1 MDTNLT
7 IEAGIRIH
15 GEVAVGDGQ
24 VRTRSI
30 RARDEAA
37 GEEGLIEG
45 CRRRL
50 LDLTLN
56 HSMGEVVVK
65 GVGPAWAGE
74 EAEEH
79 GAENRANPGRSKF
92 YVDGELT

>member
-1 MDTNLT
+1 MDINLT

-15 GEVAVGDGQ
+15 GGVAVGDGQ

-37 GEEGLIEG
+37 GEVLIEG
-45 CRRRL
+45 CQQRL
-50 LDLTLN
+50 LDSTLN

-65 GVGPAWAGE
+65 AVGPA
-74 EAEEH
+74 
-79 GAENRANPGRSKF
+79 
-92 YVDGELT
+92 